1 MHSVELFELV
11 IAMLLAIILLHFAA
25 RRVGLPPAVALLV
38 GGALFAFL
46 PGLPVITLDPELVLV
61 IFLPP
66 LLMDGAWFIA
76 LRHLHRHMIGIMGLA
91 IGAVIFTTIVV
102 AVVAHWLM
110 PWLPWAACA
119 ALGAIVS
126 PPDAVSARAVLSRVH
141 LPRRL
146 SIKAFSPSKF
156 IEGIWLSRSRFAL

>member
-1 MHSVELFELV
+1 MHPMQLFELV
-11 IAMLLAIILLHFAA
+11 IAMLLAIIVLHYAA
-25 RRVGLPPAVALLV
+25 HKMGLPPAVALLT
-38 GGALFAFL
+38 GGVLFAFV
-46 PGLPVITLDPELVLV
+46 PGLPVLSLDPELVLV

-76 LRHLHRHMIGIMGLA
+76 LRHLHRHMLGIIALA
-91 IGAVIFTTIVV
+91 VGAVVFTTAIIALVTHMLV
-102 AVVAHWLM
+102 
-110 PWLPWAACA
+110 PSLPWAACA

-126 PPDAVSARAVLSRVH
+126 PPDAVSARAVLQHVR

-146 SIKAFSPSKF
+146 SIHAFSPSKF